1 MCGYYFSPA
10 ALSMAM
16 LQLMVHYSMLWT
28 AATTYDD
35 ARRASVHGTML
46 VPVMLTLGDPTRGG
60 RVLEHVAGV
69 QSARRL
75 TAPTTAQ
82 QRMSLMAAHR
92 WRVAS
97 MAWFEAARWREPG
110 A

>member
-46 VPVMLTLGDPTRGG
+46 VPVLVSYSTM
-60 RVLEHVAGV
+60 
-69 QSARRL
+69 
-75 TAPTTAQ
+75 
-82 QRMSLMAAHR
+82 
-92 WRVAS
+92 
-97 MAWFEAARWREPG
+97 
-110 A
+110 